1 MVNGF
6 MAAGVGSN
14 MPRVNTCLVFIPE
27 VLATPLDSTVM
38 TFILVLTFLHMASAS
53 DHYTSNACRLHADKL
68 HPQNEIVILL
78 NTTVFPAHEEV
89 NETWFVWFQREF
101 TPEVII
107 FSLFRQNNGVFLI
120 NV

>member
-53 DHYTSNACRLHADKL
+53 DHYTSNACCLHADKL

-78 NTTVFPAHEEV
+78 NTTVFPTYEEV
-89 NETWFVWFQREF
+89 NETWFVWFQRECI
-101 TPEVII
+101 PEVII
-107 FSLFRQNNGVFLI
+107 FSLFLGDILI
-120 NV
+120 ILV